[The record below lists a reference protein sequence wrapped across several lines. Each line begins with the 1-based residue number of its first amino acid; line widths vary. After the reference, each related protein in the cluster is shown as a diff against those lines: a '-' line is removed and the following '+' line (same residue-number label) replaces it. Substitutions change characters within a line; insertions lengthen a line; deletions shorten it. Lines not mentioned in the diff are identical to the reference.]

1 MPAPLLQRFLQGPG
15 LAEAPVLGLAV
26 SGGSD
31 SLGLLHLAVE
41 AGLTCHAVTVDH
53 GLRPEAAAEAE
64 TVARICAGLGV
75 PHQVLRWQGWDR
87 RGNLQDQARRARYR
101 LIADWARAQG
111 IGAVALG
118 HTRDDLAET
127 FLMRLARGA
136 GVDGLSAM
144 QASRFHLGL
153 RWLRPLLAI
162 GRAELRADL
171 AARGVVWADDPSN
184 DNPAFDRVRV
194 RRAMAGLDPLGLDA
208 PRLAEVAGHLAEV
221 REALEAAML
230 EAARRHARID
240 AGDVLLDRAVF
251 DLPAE
256 ILRRLLVQA
265 LAFVS
270 SAEYGPRGPALR
282 LATERLRQADAVTL
296 HGCRLAPGRH
306 GLRIYREARA
316 VEGCTAAPDALW
328 DGRWRMSGP
337 QNNGLEVR
345 MLGVEGL
352 AACKDWRATGRPR
365 DSLIASPA
373 VWQGDRLVAAPLAG
387 WQNGWAAATGRLE
400 EAFFLSVLSH

>member
-1 MPAPLLQRFLQGPG
+1 MPAPLLERFLQGPG

-41 AGLTCHAVTVDH
+41 AGLTCRAVTVDH

-75 PHQVLRWQGWDR
+75 PHAVLRWQGWDR

-101 LIADWARAQG
+101 LIADWALAQG

-118 HTRDDLAET
+118 HTEDDLAET
-127 FLMRLARGA
+127 FLLRLARGA
-136 GVDGLSAM
+136 GVDGLAAM
-144 QASRFHLGL
+144 QARRLHLGVT
-153 RWLRPLLAI
+153 WLRPLLGCA
-162 GRAELRADL
+162 RAELRADL
-171 AARGVVWADDPSN
+171 VARGVVWADDPSN
-184 DNPAFDRVRV
+184 DNPAFDRVRM
-194 RRAMAGLDPLGLDA
+194 RQAMVGLAELGLG
-208 PRLAEVAGHLAEV
+208 PERLAGVAGHLAEV
-221 REALEAAML
+221 REALETTML
-230 EAARRHARID
+230 EAARRLARID
-240 AGDVLLDRAVF
+240 AGDVLLAPPVF

-256 ILRRLLVQA
+256 ILRRLLLQA

-270 SAEYGPRGPALR
+270 SAEYGPRGPALQRATR
-282 LATERLRQADAVTL
+282 LLRAGRPVTL
-296 HGCRLAPGRH
+296 HGCRMLPGRD
-306 GLRIYREARA
+306 GLRICREARA
-316 VEGCTAAPDALW
+316 VAGCIAAPGALW
-328 DGRWRMSGP
+328 DGRWRLRGP
-337 QNNGLEVR
+337 QNNGLEIR
-345 MLGVEGL
+345 SLGTEGL

-365 DSLIASPA
+365 ASLIASPA

-387 WQNGWAAATGRLE
+387 ADNGWSAETERLQ